1 MDIVLPKRID
11 GETPPTLHHVKQ
23 ITVIGANGAGKT
35 RFCIKILK
43 DFGDKAFKMSALKA
57 ISPESEKNEMD
68 GSIDM
73 LFDNADNNNHFIKSE
88 ASSEFDKLMILLLHD
103 EFIELLEY

>member
-43 DFGDKAFKMSALKA
+43 D
-57 ISPESEKNEMD
+57 
-68 GSIDM
+68 
-73 LFDNADNNNHFIKSE
+73 
-88 ASSEFDKLMILLLHD
+88 
-103 EFIELLEY
+103 